1 MKLILAVGLIAGG
14 IGGLP
19 LGGYGAE
26 QAVTTDAI
34 TKEARE
40 TLEATRQ
47 YTTQQKAAFQQ
58 TAREE
63 LEAIQRQILLLQSKV
78 GQASASARAELQQS
92 IGELE
97 VKKDATR
104 KQLEELKSA
113 TGSKWDEVKSS
124 IHRALDE
131 MKQSYRDALSRIP

>member
-1 MKLILAVGLIAGG
+1 MKLIWATGLFVLG

-26 QAVTTDAI
+26 PAVTTDTIA
-34 TKEARE
+34 KDARE
-40 TLEATRQ
+40 TLEATQQ
-47 YTTQQKAAFQQ
+47 YTAQQKAAFQK

-63 LEAIQRQILLLQSKV
+63 LEVIQRQILSLQSKV

-92 IGELE
+92 IDALE

-104 KQLEELKSA
+104 KQLDELKST
-113 TGSKWDEVKSS
+113 TGSKWDDVKSS
-124 IHRALDE
+124 IHTALDE
-131 MKQSYRDALSRIP
+131 MKRSYREALSRFP